1 MIIKSAPKNQSA
13 ELLHTLLTNKSVT
26 TRYIQQHLYILN
38 VTSAMTALRHKGV
51 QIVCDYVQT
60 KNRYGRPVRYG
71 KFNVLN
77 KAESTKIYNQINKA
91 K

>member
-1 MIIKSAPKNQSA
+1 MIIKNAPTNQTT
-13 ELLHTLLTNKSVT
+13 ELLHTLLTNKNVT

-38 VTSAMTALRHKGV
+38 VTSVMTSLRHKGV
-51 QIVCDYVQT
+51 QIVCDYVHT

-77 KAESTKIYNQINKA
+77 KTEAIKIYNNLNKR